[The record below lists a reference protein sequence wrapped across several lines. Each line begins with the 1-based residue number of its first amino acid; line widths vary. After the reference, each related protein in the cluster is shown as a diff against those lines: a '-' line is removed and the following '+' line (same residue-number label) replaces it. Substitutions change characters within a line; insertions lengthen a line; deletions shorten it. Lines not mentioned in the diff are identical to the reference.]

1 MGHDTSSK
9 GRLFVISAPSG
20 AGKTS
25 LVNELVRRDPSLKF
39 SVSYTTRRR
48 RETEI
53 DGKDYFFVE
62 KSHFQAM
69 AEKGEFLEHACVFGN
84 YYGTGR
90 GQVEDLLKRG
100 HNVILEIDWQG
111 AQQVREAMPECRSI
125 FVLPPS
131 RDELERRLK
140 TRSTDSD
147 EVIKRRLKDS
157 VADMSH
163 WQEFDYLVINDDFA
177 TAARALAVVVRG
189 EGVEHSS
196 GHPALQKFA
205 EKLLE
210 KP

>member
-1 MGHDTSSK
+1 MKTFDQSK

-39 SVSYTTRRR
+39 SISYTTRRR

-53 DGKDYFFVE
+53 EGKDYFFVE
-62 KSHFQAM
+62 KDHFQDM
-69 AEKGEFLEHACVFGN
+69 VEQSEFLEHARVFGN

-90 GQVEDLLKRG
+90 SQVKGLLERG

-111 AQQVREAMPECRSI
+111 AQQVRKAMPECRSI

-147 EVIKRRLKDS
+147 EVIERRLNDS

-163 WQEFDYLVINDDFA
+163 WQEFDYVVINDDF
-177 TAARALAVVVRG
+177 TSAAGALADVVRG
-189 EGVEHSS
+189 EGAEHSS
-196 GHPALQKFA
+196 GHPAMQEFA
-205 EKLLE
+205 ERLLE